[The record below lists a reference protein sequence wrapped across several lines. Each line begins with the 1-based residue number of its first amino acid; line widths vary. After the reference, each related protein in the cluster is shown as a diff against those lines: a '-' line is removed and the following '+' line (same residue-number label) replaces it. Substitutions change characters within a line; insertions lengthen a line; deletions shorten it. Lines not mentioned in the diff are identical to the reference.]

1 MEDGE
6 DKDSWRG
13 GLKAGCQGAKRSS
26 LAGGRREREGRPHLH
41 AGAGGGEAL
50 EGSVARRVTGRNV
63 FGGGC
68 GMGGHCSSSQLGS
81 CPPNPAHG
89 AQSPAARS
97 FVLQPVPL
105 ASGPGSWRLTLWPC
119 PRVLPGPTPPTHT
132 PSHSDCTLGSS
143 PSFTC
148 MRHVLPVVLAYLFR
162 TYALK
167 KNNSCGHLHFFFF
180 FGRMAQHAGS

>member
-1 MEDGE
+1 MPGCKEEQLG
-6 DKDSWRG
+6 RG
-13 GLKAGCQGAKRSS
+13 G
-26 LAGGRREREGRPHLH
+26 REREGRPHLH

-50 EGSVARRVTGRNV
+50 EGSVAGRVTGRNA

-148 MRHVLPVVLAYLFR
+148 MHHVLPVVLAYLFR

-180 FGRMAQHAGS
+180 FFGLHGTACGFLVP